1 MVTAVVDLAP
11 NKGRGVLRLHGG
23 ETVVHERDRL
33 GRGRKWAVRQVVIS
47 TVDMEQAT
55 IRF

>member
-1 MVTAVVDLAP
+1 MVTADVDLAP
-11 NKGRGVLRLHGG
+11 NKGRGVLMLRGG
-23 ETVVHERDRL
+23 ETVVHERGRL
-33 GRGRKWAVRQVVIS
+33 GRGRKWAIRQVVIS